1 MNYEPASAAHPDALA
16 QDLKNQCALVSDMY
30 GAAVAELFSAAT
42 APLVSALTGEP
53 VRLGSNSWNAADAP
67 SLFLAAH
74 CARLAADAAADEIAA
89 TAELLWKQDSKE
101 AAFAYTI
108 QMQPALQAISK
119 LTN

>member
-1 MNYEPASAAHPDALA
+1 MNYEPASAAQPNALA
-16 QDLKNQCALVSDMY
+16 QDLKNQCALVSDMH

-53 VRLGSNSWNAADAP
+53 VHSGSNPWRAADVA
-67 SLFLAAH
+67 SVFLAAD
-74 CARLAADAAADEIAA
+74 CARSAADDAADEIAA

-108 QMQPALQAISK
+108 QMQPALRAISK